1 MSGTKEKI
9 SFLYPSLV
17 GEGDRGN
24 APPPPDLVITGV
36 ILGKSY
42 PFVVTA
48 GFIFDESTKYVT
60 SLDIFYDGES
70 VLDPEFSDYNKMD
83 TLMFSRSI
91 PEQNI
96 VLASMFL
103 AGVKLEKPGMYTVV
117 LDLHEG
123 PDLDV
128 LTRDV
133 DKKECFFIVPPSRE
147 EK

>member
-1 MSGTKEKI
+1 MSDTKEKI

-17 GEGDRGN
+17 GEGDREN
-24 APPPPDLVITGV
+24 TPPSPDLVITG
-36 ILGKSY
+36 ITLGKSY
-42 PFVVTA
+42 PFIVTA

-60 SLDIFYDGES
+60 SLDVLYDGET
-70 VLDPEFSDYNKMD
+70 VLDPDFSDYNKMD
-83 TLMFSRSI
+83 TLMFNKSM

-103 AGVKLEKPGMYTVV
+103 AGVKLEKPGIYTVV
-117 LDLHEG
+117 IDLHEG

-133 DKKECFFIVPPSRE
+133 DRKECFFIVPPSRE
-147 EK
+147 GK

>member
-17 GEGDRGN
+17 GEGDRDD
-24 APPPPDLVITGV
+24 APPSPDLVITG
-36 ILGKSY
+36 ITLGKSY

-48 GFIFDESTKYVT
+48 GFILDESIEYVT
-60 SLDIFYDGES
+60 SLDVLYDGES
-70 VLDPEFSDYNKMD
+70 VLDQEFSDCNKMD
-83 TLMFSRSI
+83 TLMFSKSM
-91 PEQNI
+91 PEQTI
-96 VLASMFL
+96 VLSSMFL
-103 AGVKLEKPGMYTVV
+103 AGVKLEKTGMYTVV

-123 PDLDV
+123 PDLDD

-133 DKKECFFIVPPSRE
+133 DRKECFFIVPPYRE